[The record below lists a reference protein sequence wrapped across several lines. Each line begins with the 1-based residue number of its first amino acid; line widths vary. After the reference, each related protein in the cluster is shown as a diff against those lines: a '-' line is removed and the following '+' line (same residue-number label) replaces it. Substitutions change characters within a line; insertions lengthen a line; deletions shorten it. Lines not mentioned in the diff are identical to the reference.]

1 MEKFGRTP
9 GILIFIAQKPAAFS
23 SCMLEFT
30 TPIKRFKAQAE
41 KTGWT
46 YIDVPAN
53 LASQLVNG
61 NKKGFRVKGFLD
73 NCKIEG
79 LSLLP
84 MGGGNFIL
92 TLNASI
98 RKKIR
103 KNIGADLNVK
113 IEVDNKPIT
122 APNELLECL
131 ADEPKAMKRYKE
143 LPKSHQNYFTQW
155 IKQAKTEPTKSKRI
169 AASVNALAA
178 GLGFVEAIR
187 SLRKDRIME

>member
-1 MEKFGRTP
+1 
-9 GILIFIAQKPAAFS
+9 
-23 SCMLEFT
+23 MLEFT
-30 TPIKRFKAQAE
+30 TPIKRFRAQAE

-46 YIDVPAN
+46 YIDVPAKF
-53 LASQLVNG
+53 ASQLVPG

-92 TLNASI
+92 TLNATI

-103 KNIGADLNVK
+103 KNIGAELNVR

-122 APNELLECL
+122 PPKELLECL
-131 ADEPKAMKRYKE
+131 EDEPVAMERFKS
-143 LPKSHQNYFTQW
+143 LTKSHQNYFTQW
-155 IKQAKTEPTKSKRI
+155 IKQAKTEPTKAKRI
-169 AASVNALAA
+169 AASINALAA
-178 GLGFVEAIR
+178 GFGFVEAIR
-187 SLRKDRIME
+187 SLRKDRIAE